1 MARVNKSKI
10 NFKALDEWMKALE
23 RKVSI
28 KVGII
33 GSEAAQ
39 IHEGTNLTNADLGAA
54 HEFGATI
61 NHPGGQ
67 PYYINSS
74 TGMAVF
80 VSKTSAF
87 GKYLISKGQITK
99 PHEIILPTRSF
110 LRMPLLSSEGKKE
123 LMNAV
128 KVSIGKDFK
137 ADDFT
142 AKEANKIIDDTVHF
156 IAETAYLRVLKAFEN
171 GGFGKWASISEFTR
185 QRRKAPDEPP
195 LTDSGDLRRSISYAV
210 NNKQWAKPPYGD
222 LK

>member
-1 MARVNKSKI
+1 MGRVNKKRVNIKGLDDLIKAFDRKI
-10 NFKALDEWMKALE
+10 
-23 RKVSI
+23 SI

-33 GSEAAQ
+33 GSEASQQA
-39 IHEGTNLTNADLGAA
+39 EGTDLTNAELGAI
-54 HEFGATI
+54 HEFGCTI
-61 NHPGGQ
+61 TVTEKMRN
-67 PYYINSS
+67 
-74 TGMAVF
+74 
-80 VSKTSAF
+80 
-87 GKYLISKGQITK
+87 YLHSQGLHLKKDTMTVVI
-99 PHEIILPTRSF
+99 PTRSF

-142 AKEANKIIDDTVHF
+142 AKEANKIVDDTVHF
-156 IAETAYLRVLKAFEN
+156 IAETAYSRVLKAFES